1 MELARPRFS
10 HAVLYWTCRITW
22 TASAALLVL
31 AHAVAYADTFLEDV
45 SEFDALPSEAA
56 DAVVP
61 MTTLNPLSV
70 EAATDALRFKAVDMI
85 SFGAQ
90 QRVDTATFAGR
101 GEGARPPLLDGAR
114 ASGRAVTDSAGTA
127 SQIDGR
133 STREVMSEAAV
144 TDAFKE
150 ILRTYV
156 NDVPGPANGTEAP
169 TGEANGHRVATPSP
183 FGLDF
188 STSRFLSMLI
198 SSCVYC
204 FPSPTSTVAG
214 ASAFRFWALASSF
227 SNEHPPMASLH

>member
-45 SEFDALPSEAA
+45 SEFDALPSEVA

-70 EAATDALRFKAVDMI
+70 EAVDMI

-101 GEGARPPLLDGAR
+101 EEGARPPLLDGAR

-133 STREVMSEAAV
+133 SKREVMSEAAV

-169 TGEANGHRVATPSP
+169 TGEANGHRVATPNP

-188 STSRFLSMLI
+188 STSRLLSMLI

-227 SNEHPPMASLH
+227 SNEHPPTASLH